1 MRLCGAISSLSLD
14 VSPLNL
20 VSYLVFKA
28 LLQQCRWIFAYCSL
42 SKLVRIYYVASVSEK
57 NDRRTCSQQKLVY
70 WRVIYSQNSKEMF
83 EESIDSVTKDLLRL
97 KKKKIPANQRIIQPL
112 FITSRRF
119 VSLAKRS
126 SSSGKRWAC
135 DISACWNRCVECLLV
150 LWVSKTLW
158 NRHRKNTIFFGCN
171 TSTIE
176 SPLLVLIFSF
186 LRWRKRKNW
195 SFVRISLK
203 HVAWV
208 DLSFPKDFR
217 GQKRCPRVYNFS
229 LTWFLEL
236 KKKMRLGGFEK
247 YIYV

>member
-1 MRLCGAISSLSLD
+1 MGGRGQVRAPHHTNVCKVLRLCGAISSLSLD

-28 LLQQCRWIFAYCSL
+28 LLQQCRWIFAYCYL
-42 SKLVRIYYVASVSEK
+42 SKLVRIYYTASVSEK
-57 NDRRTCSQQKLVY
+57 NDRTTCSQQELIY
-70 WRVIYSQNSKEMF
+70 WRVIYSQNIKKCLRKA
-83 EESIDSVTKDLLRL
+83 SIVLQKTCCDWS
-97 KKKKIPANQRIIQPL
+97 KKKIPANQRIIQPL

-150 LWVSKTLW
+150 LWVSKALW

-186 LRWRKRKNW
+186 LRWRKRKKFCSN
-195 SFVRISLK
+195 
-203 HVAWV
+203 
-208 DLSFPKDFR
+208 FPKT
-217 GQKRCPRVYNFS
+217 CC
-229 LTWFLEL
+229 
-236 KKKMRLGGFEK
+236 LGGLKFPERLSRSK
-247 YIYV
+247 AMS

>member
-1 MRLCGAISSLSLD
+1 MLLRWAKKMTEE
-14 VSPLNL
+14 L
-20 VSYLVFKA
+20 V
-28 LLQQCRWIFAYCSL
+28 L
-42 SKLVRIYYVASVSEK
+42 SK
-57 NDRRTCSQQKLVY
+57 KLVY

-150 LWVSKTLW
+150 LWVSKALW

-186 LRWRKRKNW
+186 LRWRKRKKFCSN
-195 SFVRISLK
+195 
-203 HVAWV
+203 
-208 DLSFPKDFR
+208 FPKT
-217 GQKRCPRVYNFS
+217 CC
-229 LTWFLEL
+229 
-236 KKKMRLGGFEK
+236 LGGLKFPERLSRSK
-247 YIYV
+247 AMS

>member
-1 MRLCGAISSLSLD
+1 M
-14 VSPLNL
+14 
-20 VSYLVFKA
+20 
-28 LLQQCRWIFAYCSL
+28 LLRWA
-42 SKLVRIYYVASVSEK
+42 KKMTE
-57 NDRRTCSQQKLVY
+57 
-70 WRVIYSQNSKEMF
+70 VIYSQNSKEMF

-150 LWVSKTLW
+150 LWVSKALW
-158 NRHRKNTIFFGCN
+158 NRHRKNTIFFGFN

-186 LRWRKRKNW
+186 LRWRKRKKFCSN
-195 SFVRISLK
+195 
-203 HVAWV
+203 
-208 DLSFPKDFR
+208 FPKT
-217 GQKRCPRVYNFS
+217 CC
-229 LTWFLEL
+229 
-236 KKKMRLGGFEK
+236 LGGLKFPERLSRSK
-247 YIYV
+247 AMS